1 MNRKGFLTVVGTL
14 GAGTCMCAAVGG
26 MRAALGEEPV
36 GSTENAAAGSAGAA
50 ATQQPGEKTLERA
63 AKRVGFVDGWVK
75 RFFDA
80 VDQTLDEP
88 TRRKL
93 MEANGRS
100 CFIAYAGP
108 PRREPVTMER
118 LRAWVAE
125 NGKERGYSIEGDAIA
140 FEFVSS
146 AETGGAAP
154 EGVCLCTLAETQ
166 APGSIS
172 PTYCHCSVGYVRE
185 MHERI
190 FGKPVA
196 VELVDSVLRGGKR
209 CRFRM
214 TVA

>member
-1 MNRKGFLTVVGTL
+1 MDRKGFLTAVGTI

-26 MRAALGEEPV
+26 MRAAFGEEP
-36 GSTENAAAGSAGAA
+36 AGAA
-50 ATQQPGEKTLERA
+50 GAAPAPQPGEKTLERA
-63 AKRVGFVDGWVK
+63 AKRMEFVDGWVK
-75 RFFDA
+75 RFLDA
-80 VDQTLDEP
+80 MDLTLDEP
-88 TRRKL
+88 ARRKL
-93 MEANGRS
+93 MEANGKA

-118 LRAWVAE
+118 FRAWVAE
-125 NGKERGYSIEGDAIA
+125 TGKERGYAIDGDTIT

-154 EGVCLCTLAETQ
+154 EGVCLCSLAETQ
-166 APGSIS
+166 TAGAIS
-172 PTYCHCSVGYVRE
+172 PTFCHCSVGYVRE

-196 VELVDSVLRGGKR
+196 VELLESVLRGGKR
-209 CRFRM
+209 CRFKM

>member
-1 MNRKGFLTVVGTL
+1 MNRKGFLTAVGTI
-14 GAGTCMCAAVGG
+14 GAGTCMCAAVSG
-26 MRAALGEEPV
+26 MRAAFGEEPV
-36 GSTENAAAGSAGAA
+36 GSAGDAPVP
-50 ATQQPGEKTLERA
+50 QPGEKTPERA
-63 AKRVGFVDGWVK
+63 AKRMEFVDGWVK

-80 VDQTLDEP
+80 LDATLDEP

-100 CFIAYAGP
+100 CFIVYAGP
-108 PRREPVTMER
+108 PRREPLTMER
-118 LRAWVAE
+118 FRAWVAE
-125 NGKERGYSIEGDAIA
+125 NGKQRGYAIEGDTIT
-140 FEFVSS
+140 FEFVGS

-166 APGSIS
+166 QPGSIS
-172 PTYCHCSVGYVRE
+172 PSYCFCSVGYVRE

-196 VELVDSVLRGGKR
+196 VELVESVLRGGKR
-209 CRFRM
+209 CRFKM